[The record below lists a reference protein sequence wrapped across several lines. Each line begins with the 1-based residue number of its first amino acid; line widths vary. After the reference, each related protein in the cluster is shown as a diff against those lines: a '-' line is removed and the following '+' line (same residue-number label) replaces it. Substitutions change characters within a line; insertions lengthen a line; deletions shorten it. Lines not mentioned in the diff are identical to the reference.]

1 MSDILGD
8 KGPHYVET
16 WMVVGVVFRN
26 SYGTLV
32 HQNAQFQRL

>member
-8 KGPHYVET
+8 KGPHYVEI
-16 WMVVGVVFRN
+16 WMVVSVVFSN
-26 SYGTLV
+26 SYGRLV